1 MKNKT
6 KKHDLLNEG
15 GNLDLSEF
23 LGTDRRPLPEI
34 IRADAAALKKLK
46 LDCQTVAKRMEYFRK
61 AAENG
66 LGEYVA
72 VAPHFEASCDVARG
86 MLACPF
92 GDAGKIRKAVVSVR
106 NLRLGKEIAFS
117 DLNIH
122 LIAAHGF
129 FEGRGSPLRLEP
141 DDLANI
147 LEIGI

>member
-46 LDCQTVAKRMEYFRK
+46 LDGKTVAKHMAYFRQ
-61 AAENG
+61 AAEKG
-66 LGEYVA
+66 LGEFVS
-72 VAPHFEASCDVARG
+72 VAPHFEAACDVARG